1 MESVIFDESYIFFI
15 TRLCTICYVLT
26 QKCNELFKICN
37 ELERFVI
44 RFFKEKV

>member
-1 MESVIFDESYIFFI
+1 MESAFFDNFLHFFI
-15 TRLCTICYVLT
+15 TRFCTICYVLT